1 MNPKKEKMPAK
12 KDEKAPVKRGRPRKA
27 EAAPDEISAENS
39 ASPASAAPAP
49 ADAEAQMRLASAI
62 LQESD
67 EQQQAQQQEPA
78 PQQSG
83 YRPQFQP
90 RRENPNFNVEFD
102 GLIQAEGVL
111 EMMPDGYG
119 FLRSSDYNYLS
130 SPDDVYVAP
139 QQIKQLAIKTGDT
152 LVGMVRPPREG

>member
-1 MNPKKEKMPAK
+1 
-12 KDEKAPVKRGRPRKA
+12 
-27 EAAPDEISAENS
+27 
-39 ASPASAAPAP
+39 
-49 ADAEAQMRLASAI
+49 MRLASAI

-67 EQQQAQQQEPA
+67 EQQQAQQPEQ
-78 PQQSG
+78 PQQQQQNNF
-83 YRPQFQP
+83 RPQYQQ
-90 RRENPNFNVEFD
+90 RRENPHFNVEFD

-119 FLRSSDYNYLS
+119 FLRSADYNYLS

-152 LVGMVRPPREG
+152 LVGYVRPPREGEKYSPS